1 MANAASAISSID
13 PSLLSG
19 QTSKKTEAKS
29 GENVDKNEFLQLL
42 VTQLKN
48 QDPLNPMENDR
59 FAVDLATFSQVEQ
72 LMQINEKVGGSKG
85 SDNFSS
91 VASYLGMEVSLKDKA
106 SKFVNGDGGKAA
118 FKLLDDAKTA
128 RLELLDS
135 NGAIVKT
142 EDLGEL
148 KKGRNILSLNDP
160 SVPDGSYSV
169 RIAGLTSSGTPYS
182 VDANATGIVSG
193 FIPGDVPKLIVGD
206 SELGLEDVTEVRV
219 PQYQ

>member
-1 MANAASAISSID
+1 MANGTSALSNLD
-13 PSLLSG
+13 PSFFAGAKAAAKDS
-19 QTSKKTEAKS
+19 KS

-48 QDPLNPMENDR
+48 QDPMNPMENDR

-72 LMQINEKVGGSKG
+72 LMQINEKVGASSS

-106 SKFVNGDGGKAA
+106 AKFVDGDGGRAA
-118 FKLLDDAKTA
+118 FKLLDDAKSS

-135 NGAIVKT
+135 KGAIIKT
-142 EDLGEL
+142 QDLGEL
-148 KKGRNILSLNDP
+148 KKGRNTVELKDSSI
-160 SVPDGSYSV
+160 PDGSYAV
-169 RIAGLTSSGTPYS
+169 RIAGISASGTPFS
-182 VDANATGIVSG
+182 VDASASGIVSG

-206 SELGLEDVTEVRV
+206 SELGLEDITEVRV
-219 PQYQ
+219 PQY